1 MKKFLAF
8 IITLVVI
15 AGLAFLAWHFFGPQI
30 EELFRKGKDKVDVLT
45 GEKVELVVYE
55 FYEDADTPDYI
66 QSSKVKKVAVEPDK
80 PYTYEPQA
88 VNHFTLNESQSVLSV
103 DSAASGDIIKVVYDR
118 NKVSVTFNG
127 GEAEL
132 KTGQSATKQFKYEQ
146 TIKPSDY
153 PLYNNPGYKADN
165 DDVKATDGLVI
176 NINWAIKANILTI
189 NLAEGCEITELG
201 YERVGDSNTYRRAFT
216 YFDSFSLPT
225 PVSEIYTFLQYELSN
240 GTPIVQIENIDN
252 DLMINAVF
260 TETLYTI
267 SFMSVLDEYDNPV
280 PYAFYPAITK
290 QPGKKVNAPKV
301 APTDQIPGY
310 GLTWYTA
317 ENEAF
322 VFDYMPNHNVEL
334 YGKWEQ
340 DTGVSFL
347 GGLDDDTIE
356 SFEELVA
363 LYDYVYFS
371 YDTTGKQYTVN
382 YPYEDL
388 QAEFQKIAET
398 EASTYHGNG
407 KILASF
413 SGNKLTL
420 KMEADARSYEAKK
433 TAPACATVVH
443 PYGLYVTPTGLRSSD
458 YNDFYIEKLT
468 HIYPVETSNQL
479 LFVVEHGY
487 KPICATSSLAEHAYE
502 KAKVILRN
510 IISDDMSDFE
520 KAEAIFNYLVMNVQ
534 YDNNVLTLADDAT
547 DPWYNYD
554 AYFIEGVLNNKK
566 SVCDGLAK
574 TYSLLCNMEGIPCVE
589 VNGNNHAWCKVK
601 INNIWYVVDPTHGN
615 TQISGTD
622 WSIMDHTHFLMS
634 DAEKTALGY
643 STKVYSEIKCTHQ
656 FNYFKYK
663 EFTFDGKQINL
674 VVETADDLANI
685 IMYCYENYESLTNA
699 SIDFYYNQINFQQ
712 IWDFA
717 WLIVWNHYPSFK
729 QAYSAVGCGSYQ
741 VCKIIFG

>member
-30 EELFRKGKDKVDVLT
+30 EELFKKGKDKVDVLT

-66 QSSKVKKVAVEPDK
+66 QSSKVKKVTVEPDK
-80 PYTYEPQA
+80 PYTYEPEQ

-225 PVSEIYTFLQYELSN
+225 PVSEIYTFLQYELAN

-317 ENEAF
+317 ENEPF

-398 EASTYHGNG
+398 EASSYHGNG
-407 KILASF
+407 RILASF

-433 TAPACATVVH
+433 HAPACSTVAYKNGAYVAT
-443 PYGLYVTPTGLRSSD
+443 TGLRSSD
-458 YNDFYIEKLT
+458 FDAFYIDQLT
-468 HIYPVETSNQL
+468 NSFPVETTNQL
-479 LFVVEHGY
+479 LFVAEHGY
-487 KPICATSSLAEHAYE
+487 KPICQIGSAAEDIYN
-502 KAKVILRN
+502 KVKVILRD

-520 KAEAIFNYLVMNVQ
+520 KAEAIFNYLVMTVQ
-534 YDNNVLTLADDAT
+534 YDNNVLTLTDDVT

-554 AYFIEGVLNNKK
+554 AYFIEGVVNYKK
-566 SVCDGLAK
+566 SVCDGIAK
-574 TYSLLCNMEGIPCVE
+574 TYSLMCNMEGIPCVE
-589 VNGNNHAWCKVK
+589 VNGNEHAWCKVK
-601 INNIWYVVDPTHGN
+601 INNNWYVVDATHGN
-615 TQISGTD
+615 TQISGTTY
-622 WSIMDHTHFLMS
+622 SIMDHTHFLMS
-634 DAEKTALGY
+634 DASKTALGY
-643 STKVYSEIKCTHQ
+643 STKVYSNIKCNKN
-656 FNYFKYK
+656 FDYYKYK
-663 EFTFDGKQINL
+663 EVTLGTKTINFVIKDANEL
-674 VVETADDLANI
+674 ADLI
-685 IMYCYENYESLTNA
+685 KYCKTNYADLTNV
-699 SIDFYYNQINFQQ
+699 SIDFYYQGLSFSTT
-712 IWDFA
+712 WDA
-717 WLIVWNHYPSFK
+717 ACLIVKMSDPSFSSSY
-729 QAYSAVGCGSYQ
+729 ASVGAGANQ